1 MENQIPEAESSGSS
15 VGIQDNQV
23 LPVIVNMA
31 SSGGGNGNS
40 HRERVPN
47 GEGPWLLV
55 REEVAVWLKITSLD
69 VAKRAFQLAS
79 SFSGTKG
86 ILARKWV
93 LANEQVAETDLGV
106 NELMKYLEEK
116 TTGEAR
122 WDRFAEFGK
131 FLDIRKAKGESMDSC
146 LDGGL
151 DSGRV
156 WN

>member
-1 MENQIPEAESSGSS
+1 MENQIPEAESSGSA

-69 VAKRAFQLAS
+69 VAKRAF
-79 SFSGTKG
+79 
-86 ILARKWV
+86 
-93 LANEQVAETDLGV
+93 
-106 NELMKYLEEK
+106 
-116 TTGEAR
+116 
-122 WDRFAEFGK
+122 
-131 FLDIRKAKGESMDSC
+131 
-146 LDGGL
+146 
-151 DSGRV
+151 
-156 WN
+156 

>member
-1 MENQIPEAESSGSS
+1 MENQFPEAGSSGSA
-15 VGIQDNQV
+15 VGNQDNQV
-23 LPVIVNMA
+23 LPVVPVAVAMA

-40 HRERVPN
+40 HREKVPN

-106 NELMKYLEEK
+106 NGLMKCLGGK
-116 TTGEAR
+116 TTGEASWLLR
-122 WDRFAEFGK
+122 
-131 FLDIRKAKGESMDSC
+131 
-146 LDGGL
+146 
-151 DSGRV
+151 RV
-156 WN
+156 W